1 MQGQLD
7 PMVRHTTLGEI
18 VGPDLL
24 GTVSG
29 SDLAASFLRL
39 CILLLLQFEIIQLGT
54 QQCKRFL
61 LVLDL

>member
-29 SDLAASFLRL
+29 SDLALSFLSF
-39 CILLLLQFEIIQLGT
+39 CIVTFCQLHLVETGT
-54 QQCKRFL
+54 K
-61 LVLDL
+61 DL